1 MVLGFIAYGLSIFLY
16 VRAQRDLGAAKTSA
30 YYSLAPFI
38 GAFLAF
44 IVNGETLTCEYFF
57 GLFFMIAGTLFA
69 AADTLMYDHK
79 SAAQSAVNKIPKKVG
94 R

>member
-1 MVLGFIAYGLSIFLY
+1 MVLEFIAYGLSIFLY

-44 IVNGETLTCEYFF
+44 IVNGETLTCENFF
-57 GLFFMIAGTLFA
+57 GLFFIIAGTLFA
-69 AADTLMYDHK
+69 AADTLMYNHK